1 MCGESFLHPTLIC
14 PPTPRSFGFSF
25 FHNSFP
31 SLCLSRSLTC
41 FQDCFSFLSFFTCV
55 FNFPT
60 PPVLL
65 LFFFFSSLCVL
76 RFHLSLHF
84 SLSSFCLSLVNHSSL
99 ASSCWAQT
107 SRSLYYTDDRY
118 TTHKTARARA
128 HACTHRGPT
137 ASSQRQC
144 RVVAGSDFL
153 TFFFLVSVQPLKG
166 RGLLTERLDVDLCVI
181 RLYLHNAVFLHRFSI
196 AFFYHCQTHKGFLKR
211 KIIRIHGAEPEILF
225 FLIPHVILS
234 CHNLAPT
241 FSTMQFD
248 LRQLTSEIVMLVMA
262 NAALRV

>member
-14 PPTPRSFGFSF
+14 PPVRLASHSFTTRFPRSVSLALSLVSKTVFLF
-25 FHNSFP
+25 F
-31 SLCLSRSLTC
+31 L
-41 FQDCFSFLSFFTCV
+41 FFTCV

-118 TTHKTARARA
+118 TTHKTARA

-144 RVVAGSDFL
+144 KVVAGSDFL
-153 TFFFLVSVQPLKG
+153 TFFFLFLSNHW
-166 RGLLTERLDVDLCVI
+166 RGVAD
-181 RLYLHNAVFLHRFSI
+181 
-196 AFFYHCQTHKGFLKR
+196 
-211 KIIRIHGAEPEILF
+211 
-225 FLIPHVILS
+225 
-234 CHNLAPT
+234 
-241 FSTMQFD
+241 
-248 LRQLTSEIVMLVMA
+248 
-262 NAALRV
+262 

>member
-14 PPTPRSFGFSF
+14 PPPVHLASHSFTTRFPRSV
-25 FHNSFP
+25 
-31 SLCLSRSLTC
+31 SLALSLVSKTV
-41 FQDCFSFLSFFTCV
+41 FLSYLFFTCV

-128 HACTHRGPT
+128 HACSHRGPT

-248 LRQLTSEIVMLVMA
+248 LRQLTSDIVMLVMA